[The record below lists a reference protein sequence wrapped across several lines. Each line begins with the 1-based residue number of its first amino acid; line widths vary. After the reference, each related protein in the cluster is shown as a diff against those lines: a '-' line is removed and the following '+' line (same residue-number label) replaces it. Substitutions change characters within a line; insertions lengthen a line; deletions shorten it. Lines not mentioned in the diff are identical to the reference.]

1 MHHVED
7 YHRGIER
14 RSDFQRRAVEKR
26 RNGNGQQGKRSD
38 EWPSCGGQASGE
50 KGDPLPEQNG
60 AGRLQLRRAALSD
73 RLGRGGQR
81 GLAYNRER
89 SPHPFRKWERDA
101 APRFCL
107 LKKGDP
113 RACGEVGR
121 ATTRPLWF

>member
-1 MHHVED
+1 MIFSEGLWKIAQVVT
-7 YHRGIER
+7 GV
-14 RSDFQRRAVEKR
+14 AK
-26 RNGNGQQGKRSD
+26 K
-38 EWPSCGGQASGE
+38 GGS
-50 KGDPLPEQNG
+50 LPAKNR
-60 AGRLQLRRAALSD
+60 AGRLRLRTPALSD
-73 RLGRGGQR
+73 RLGRGGPQ

>member
-1 MHHVED
+1 MAEPGSRRKSCVAYHAGY

-38 EWPSCGGQASGE
+38 EWPSCGGQARGE

-73 RLGRGGQR
+73 RLGRGGRQ
-81 GLAYNRER
+81 GVGDKPGTPPPPL
-89 SPHPFRKWERDA
+89 SQGG
-101 APRFCL
+101 
-107 LKKGDP
+107 KG
-113 RACGEVGR
+113 A
-121 ATTRPLWF
+121 